1 MQTPAT
7 SEATVAKPARSG
19 RRVLRIAMLV
29 AILVAAVLLRDHI
42 SPQALVANHA
52 ALMEWREAN
61 PLLTLIVFF
70 AASVTIAAIS
80 LPGVIML
87 KLIAGYLFGLLYGTL
102 IAALA
107 ATIGATILFLAVRAG
122 FGESLLARYRDRMGH
137 GLIGRVCAG
146 FRDNELRALFLLRL
160 LPPIP
165 FVVSNALPAL
175 LGARPRNFVF
185 TTLIGILPSALVF
198 TAIGTGLGDVLSAG
212 QLPALGGQTFF
223 LLTIPLVIAVITIA
237 MQRREMRAGRGDA
250 AIPAD
255 RAIPRHTAPM
265 HGGSP
270 FLGV

>member
-1 MQTPAT
+1 MTTTPQPE
-7 SEATVAKPARSG
+7 SPAAPPAAARRRG
-19 RRVLRIAMLV
+19 RWLRIA
-29 AILVAAVLLRDHI
+29 AVLAIAALAIALRDSI
-42 SPQALVANHA
+42 APDALTAHHA

-61 PLLTLIVFF
+61 PLLTMAVFF
-70 AASVTIAAIS
+70 AAFVTIAAIS
-80 LPGVIML
+80 LPGVIVL
-87 KLIAGYLFGLLYGTL
+87 KLLSGYLFGLIFGTL
-102 IAALA
+102 IAAVA
-107 ATIGATILFLAVRAG
+107 ATIGATILFLAVRGG

-160 LPPIP
+160 LPPVP

-175 LGARPRNFVF
+175 LGAKLGNFVF
-185 TTLIGILPSALVF
+185 TTAIGILPSAFVF
-198 TAIGTGLGDVLSAG
+198 TAVGTGLGDVLSSG
-212 QLPALGGQTFF
+212 QLPAFGGRTFF

-237 MQRREMRAGRGDA
+237 MQRREMRAGRGA

-270 FLGV
+270 FL